1 MNFHLG
7 SLKRILLPLAVIGFA
22 LPFKVTA
29 QANEPF
35 QAQVVSGEGAVFNDN
50 RLFTFSNGTASDG
63 YYVSVVMF
71 GTNGTASPSEVIS
84 LGYNRAWIKSQML
97 VVGNTTFSAAQ
108 TVNGTLEADESLFVD
123 QDAYPLSSQRFWILY
138 ADTNPTTHITS
149 ASQFGLFSSTNTTA
163 PNFDGNQTL
172 AVWTVP
178 GNYSVSSPP
187 VDLTTN
193 DINQAGYGTY
203 NGTGLTG
210 TVRTAAAP
218 TALYWDADHPGT
230 GGTGTWNSTSTV
242 WSTNSA
248 GVANNG
254 QYAWGTT
261 SGSDYYAGAGFTAH
275 FTGTAGNVTV
285 GGTVDT
291 HNGLNFD
298 PTTGNTYTLTS
309 GTINLA
315 GSSPSANA
323 ITVAT
328 GDSAIISTIL
338 AGSNG
343 MTKNGTG
350 TVRLDGANT
359 YSGATTINAGTLQ
372 ANVANAL
379 QNTSSI
385 TVNNGG
391 SLLISANNAVGDATN
406 LILHSG
412 NTSAGLVLSGNSRS
426 DVMGSLTLSSN
437 SVIDMGTGTG
447 NVWLSFNDLTS
458 VLTNTTR
465 LSIWNYTDGIDHI
478 YFHGSTANVANSL
491 NFISFYSDNGQSFW
505 SNGFLSG
512 PELHPAVVPE
522 PEVYATAALLLLG
535 LGIHLYRQRRA
546 KASPVAA

>member
-1 MNFHLG
+1 LPVGG
-7 SLKRILLPLAVIGFA
+7 SGTDYTLTTSGVPD
-22 LPFKVTA
+22 
-29 QANEPF
+29 EPAF
-35 QAQVVSGEGAVFNDN
+35 DTSTDYTPN
-50 RLFTFSNGTASDG
+50 
-63 YYVSVVMF
+63 
-71 GTNGTASPSEVIS
+71 
-84 LGYNRAWIKSQML
+84 
-97 VVGNTTFSAAQ
+97 
-108 TVNGTLEADESLFVD
+108 
-123 QDAYPLSSQRFWILY
+123 SQRFWVVVS
-138 ADTNPTTHITS
+138 DTES
-149 ASQFGLFSSTNTTA
+149 LSGASNFGVFSSSNTTA
-163 PNFDGNQTL
+163 MDDGDPSESQF
-172 AVWTVP
+172 VWTVP
-178 GNYSVSSPP
+178 AGFNDTSLP
-187 VDLTTN
+187 VYLTTN
-193 DINQAGYGTY
+193 DVNQAGYGSFTTA
-203 NGTGLTG
+203 TGLSG
-210 TVRTAAAP
+210 NLSTAAAP

-242 WSTNSA
+242 WSTNSG

-261 SGSDYYAGAGFTAH
+261 SGTDYYAGAGLAAH
-275 FTGTAGNVTV
+275 FTGTAGTVTV

-291 HNGLNFD
+291 YNGLNFD
-298 PTTGNTYTLTS
+298 PASGNTYTLTS

-328 GDSAIISTIL
+328 GDTAIISTIL

-372 ANVANAL
+372 ANVADAL

-391 SLLISANNAVGDATN
+391 SLLISATNSVGDAAN
-406 LILHSG
+406 LILNSG
-412 NTSAGLVLSGNSRS
+412 NATAGLVLSGNSRH

-447 NVWLSFNDLTS
+447 NVWLSFNDLTA

-491 NFISFYSDNGQSFW
+491 NFISFYSDNGQTFW

>member
-7 SLKRILLPLAVIGFA
+7 SLKRILLPLAVIAASLSFQGAA
-22 LPFKVTA
+22 LATTPVLNTTVISG
-29 QANEPF
+29 NESINWS
-35 QAQVVSGEGAVFNDN
+35 AN
-50 RLFTFSNGTASDG
+50 RLFTYSNGTASDG
-63 YYVSVVMF
+63 YFVSVVMF

-84 LGYNRAWIKSQML
+84 LGYNRAWINSQMIAL
-97 VVGNTTFSAAQ
+97 ANATTTSAGLPYDPSFIA
-108 TVNGTLEADESLFVD
+108 NEN
-123 QDAYPLSSQRFWILY
+123 YPISSQRFWILY
-138 ADTNPTTHITS
+138 SDVEDIT
-149 ASQFGLFSSTNTTA
+149 AANQFGLFSSSNTTA
-163 PNFDGNQTL
+163 MDNSDPSESQF
-172 AVWTVP
+172 VWTVP
-178 GNYSVSSPP
+178 VGYDGAPP
-187 VDLTTN
+187 IDLTTN

-218 TALYWDADHPGT
+218 TALYWDASSTGVDL
-230 GGTGTWNSTSTV
+230 GGTGTWNATSTL
-242 WSTNSA
+242 WTTNPG
-248 GVANNG
+248 GVSGATG
-254 QYAWGTT
+254 PYAWGTT
-261 SGSDYYAGAGFTAH
+261 SGTDYYAGAGLTAH
-275 FTGTAGNVTV
+275 FTGTAGTVTV

-291 HNGLNFD
+291 YNGLNFD

-426 DVMGSLTLSSN
+426 DVLGALTLSSN

-447 NVWLSFNDLTS
+447 NVWLSFDYLTS
-458 VLTNTTR
+458 VLDSTKQLN
-465 LSIWNYTDGIDHI
+465 IWNYEFGVDHI
-478 YFHGSTANVANSL
+478 YFHGNTTNIAGSL
-491 NFISFYSDNGQSFW
+491 SFVNFYSGAGTGFL

-512 PELHPAVVPE
+512 PELHSAVVPE